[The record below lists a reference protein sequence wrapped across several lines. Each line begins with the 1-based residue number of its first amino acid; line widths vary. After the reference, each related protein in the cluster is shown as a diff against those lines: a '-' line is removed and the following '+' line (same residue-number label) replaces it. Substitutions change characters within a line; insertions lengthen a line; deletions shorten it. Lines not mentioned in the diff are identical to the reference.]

1 MNRESESEVDK
12 GVAVGGFANAS
23 AERRGENAHN
33 RKQKNKGDTLDSHLM
48 EMKMILDERGQLIY
62 MQSLL
67 SAYVGEIKDRCGC

>member
-33 RKQKNKGDTLDSHLM
+33 RK
-48 EMKMILDERGQLIY
+48 
-62 MQSLL
+62 
-67 SAYVGEIKDRCGC
+67 